1 MEQIKL
7 TKRLQRIFSLAE
19 NLINNDNRA
28 ILYPIHLFIAALQMK
43 TGVLGE
49 LNLKFPIDINS
60 LMKISNQLQFD
71 GKEYIHHYFNSK
83 VSNRTIQVLK
93 EAETIMNKYGQI
105 YLNEGHIIKAIFVSD
120 NEVRNFFSYEERELI
135 LDITTTPRDLAVSL
149 INYVKPNFKSTSFI
163 VKRATLSD
171 TDELFSFIEKEFNN
185 KWLCNIKSGFC
196 KEIIPIYIAIEENE
210 VIGFGAYDIVKKG
223 LFGPMGIKKAYR
235 NKNVGYTILHSCLND
250 MNNDGYKYAIIDE
263 AGPIEFYEETC
274 GATIIHK

>member
-28 ILYPIHLFIAALQMK
+28 ILYPVHLFIAALQVK

-49 LNLKFPIDINS
+49 LNLKLPIDINS
-60 LMKISNQLQFD
+60 LMKISNQLQFHGD
-71 GKEYIHHYFNSK
+71 EYINHYFNSK
-83 VSNRTIQVLK
+83 VSNGTIEVLE
-93 EAETIMNKYGQI
+93 EAERIMNKYGQI

-120 NEVRNFFSYEERELI
+120 NEVRNFFSYEEKELI
-135 LDITTTPRDLAVSL
+135 LDITTTSRDLAVSL

-163 VKRATLSD
+163 VRRAALSD
-171 TDELFSFIEKEFNN
+171 SNELFSFIEKEFNN
-185 KWLCNIKSGFC
+185 KWLCTIKSGFFR
-196 KEIIPIYIAIEENE
+196 EIIPIYIAIEDNKI
-210 VIGFGAYDIVKKG
+210 IGFGAHDIVKKG
-223 LFGPMGIKKAYR
+223 VFGPMGIKKAFR
-235 NKNVGYTILHSCLND
+235 KKSVGYALLHSCLND
-250 MNNDGYKYAIIDE
+250 MHNDGYKYAIIDE